1 MKSSW
6 TWPRNLLLPLLL
18 DESGEVKVDSADA
31 EVQQSSKK
39 ALNLFKY
46 LVQKIQAWF
55 QLLKEVEESS
65 TNAVTTAQLR

>member
-39 ALNLFKY
+39 ALKLFKY